1 MKQTNYLFVNQ
12 KYLFLQKIKVIIMKK
27 IAFYSILLS
36 LAAFSFSCGGDDDT
50 NPTKPSSNQTSIS
63 NTNVNLKVGETANV
77 VIKNYDSLVF
87 VNNSNIATIEK
98 IDSLN
103 YRIVGRKVGTTF
115 IDLKSVKCNIT
126 INRYYA
132 YFRDPN
138 LSWGEGKNIVKS
150 YELRLLKTDEP
161 SSLLYQEN
169 NSVCLKYVHY
179 LFSDYKLSSINM
191 YFLPNKTVELN
202 NYLNDYYMQSAQTD
216 PEYDLYESPLPKT
229 DPKFFNVKVKKTLV
243 NFNNVD
249 YIIVTLSNPNYK

>member
-1 MKQTNYLFVNQ
+1 
-12 KYLFLQKIKVIIMKK
+12 MKK
-27 IAFYSILLS
+27 LAFYSILLS
-36 LAAFSFSCGGDDDT
+36 LVAFSYSCGGDDDT
-50 NPTKPSSNQTSIS
+50 TTAKPSSNQTSIS
-63 NTNVNLKVGETANV
+63 NTNVNLKVGETADV

-87 VNNSNIATIEK
+87 VNNPNIASIEK
-98 IDSLN
+98 KDSLN
-103 YRIVGRKVGTTF
+103 YRIVGRKVGKTF
-115 IDLKSVKCNIT
+115 IDLKNVKCNIT

-150 YELRLLKTDEP
+150 YELRILKTDEP

-169 NSVCLKYVHY
+169 NSVCLKYVNY
-179 LFSDYKLSSINM
+179 LFTDYKLSSINM
-191 YFLPNKTVELN
+191 YFLPEKTVEIS

-229 DPKFFNVKVKKTLV
+229 DPNFFNVRVKKTPV

-249 YIIVTLSNPNYK
+249 YILITLSNPNYK